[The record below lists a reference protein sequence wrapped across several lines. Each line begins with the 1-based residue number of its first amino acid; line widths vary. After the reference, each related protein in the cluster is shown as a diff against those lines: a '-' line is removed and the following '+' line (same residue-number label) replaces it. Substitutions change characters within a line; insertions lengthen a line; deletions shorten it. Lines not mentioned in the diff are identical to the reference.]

1 MPNHNDLVIIHWVD
15 VIQFSDWTPSSDPIT
30 NCPEF
35 HTVGYL
41 MSDDSTDD
49 TIKLATTLDAS
60 GVGTGVISF
69 PVGVVKEV
77 TTVERKTNTRSTR
90 RNKRK

>member
-1 MPNHNDLVIIHWVD
+1 
-15 VIQFSDWTPSSDPIT
+15 
-30 NCPEF
+30 
-35 HTVGYL
+35 

>member
-15 VIQFSDWTPSSDPIT
+15 VIQFADWTPSNDPIT

-49 TIKLATTLDAS
+49 TIKLATTIDAS
-60 GVGTGVISF
+60 GIGTGVISF

-77 TTVERKTNTRSTR
+77 NPIGQTINTRSTKRSR
-90 RNKRK
+90 RK